1 MTTATAVVE
10 KNEVTENEARELIKG
25 GHFVTVTFI
34 KRDGSTRV
42 LNGRTGVAKYVKGVG
57 MVYDPEKKGIV
68 ILFEANNEAEKPSDK
83 YRAVRLDSIISIR
96 AKGKE
101 YTVKH

>member
-1 MTTATAVVE
+1 MTTTIE
-10 KNEVTENEARELIKG
+10 KTEVTEAEAKEIIRG

-34 KRDGSTRV
+34 KRDGTVRV
-42 LNGRTGVAKYVKGVG
+42 LNGRTGVAKYVKGIG

-68 ILFEANNEAEKPSDK
+68 ILYEANNEAENPSDK
-83 YRAVRLDSIISIR
+83 YRAIRLDSIISIR